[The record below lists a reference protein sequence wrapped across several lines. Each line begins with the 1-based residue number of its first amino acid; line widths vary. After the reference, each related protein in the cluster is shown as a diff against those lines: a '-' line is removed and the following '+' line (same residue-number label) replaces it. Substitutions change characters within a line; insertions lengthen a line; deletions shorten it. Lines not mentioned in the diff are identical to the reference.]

1 MVAGMKWTGKA
12 LVVDDDR
19 DICEMVSIALKA
31 DGFQVDTAFDGKTA
45 LDLMNGSDYE
55 VVVLD
60 IMLPVLDGWEVC
72 RRIRNGPQ
80 RRVPIIML
88 TAKTSE
94 ADRIMG
100 LKVGADDYVVKP
112 FSPRELATRVQ
123 ALIRRSK
130 EYNRAKVIS
139 VSGLTVDISGYRV
152 LCGDKTIE
160 LSPKEFELLALLVQH
175 PGRLFSRD
183 EILNSIWGYDYTGS
197 TRTVDEHVKRLRRKL
212 DTEGFQYIQTVWGIG
227 YKFEVKPK

>member
-1 MVAGMKWTGKA
+1 MKWTGKA

-31 DGFQVDTAFDGKTA
+31 DGFRVDTAFDGKTA

-55 VVVLD
+55 VVILD

-72 RRIRNGPQ
+72 RRIRSGPQ
-80 RRVPIIML
+80 RRIPIIML

-100 LKVGADDYVVKP
+100 LQVGADDYVVKP

-212 DTEGFQYIQTVWGIG
+212 DTERFQYIQTVWGIG
-227 YKFEVKPK
+227 YKFEVRPK